1 MKESIQLIEAK
12 AYLDYIISMRD
23 NGTRHESELTDI
35 KWLRWSVLWDLM
47 EKLDIERGYD
57 LEESKK
63 ADRLIS
69 ELKRNQ

>member
-12 AYLDYIISMRD
+12 AYLDYVISMRD
-23 NGTRHESELTDI
+23 FGSKNPVTNS
-35 KWLRWSVLWDLM
+35 KWTRWSVIWCLM

>member
-12 AYLDYIISMRD
+12 AYLDYVISIRD
-23 NGTRHESELTDI
+23 YGSKHDSPLTNS
-35 KWLRWSVLWDLM
+35 KWTRWSVIWDLM

-63 ADRLIS
+63 ADRLLS
-69 ELKRNQ
+69 ELRRNQ